1 MKFERHE
8 TIKSRD
14 INQLTIAT
22 DPNFDFDGYVYVN
35 DKKYDIKNQDIKL
48 DTTKNHTMWKSKVQL
63 N

>member
-35 DKKYDIKNQDIKL
+35 DKKYDIKIRI
-48 DTTKNHTMWKSKVQL
+48 L